1 MGIFCILGLF
11 QFFNSAYTFNSNRA
25 KVIIVNGLIYHGFS
39 LNHTL
44 HPYYYYIRN
53 YDILSNTGMI
63 IYTVYHDTT
72 GLLGCATSSCIFLL
86 NSYVVDQT
94 RLKPYFTP
102 IVKDVI
108 HVLFVQRILANNLYM
123 SLH

>member
-1 MGIFCILGLF
+1 
-11 QFFNSAYTFNSNRA
+11 
-25 KVIIVNGLIYHGFS
+25 
-39 LNHTL
+39 
-44 HPYYYYIRN
+44 
-53 YDILSNTGMI
+53 MI

-108 HVLFVQRILANNLYM
+108 HVLFVQRILANILYV